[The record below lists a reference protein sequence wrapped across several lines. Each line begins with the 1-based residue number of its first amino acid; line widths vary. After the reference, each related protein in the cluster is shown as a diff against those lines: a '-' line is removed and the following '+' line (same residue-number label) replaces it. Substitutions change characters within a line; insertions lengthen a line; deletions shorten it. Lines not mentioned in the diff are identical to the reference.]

1 MMKALITQA
10 DHTAKVQDIP
20 VPTIDDDEIL
30 VHTVALAQNPTDW
43 KCTRNVL
50 VYSPDYYL
58 LHLLVIK
65 RVTNAGTICGCDW
78 SGYVVE
84 TGKSVTSLSVG
95 DHVAGFVQGGT
106 YTDRGAYAEYVK
118 TPAELAWRVPD
129 GTLSHEEAATMGCGF
144 WTAVQAL
151 FHPTRLALVEPPA
164 KVDKDEWIL
173 IYGGSGSVGM
183 FAIQLAHLAGYKVV
197 TTASPRNLELCKSL
211 GADAVFDYNDPDVV
225 NQIKEATNDS
235 LHKALDANSLES
247 SQRITVQSLAPGPGK
262 VISILGVH
270 EQVAELRDDVKIQ
283 PTLIYTSLGRAFSNR
298 PACPEDRSHMA
309 EFLKKVPGL
318 VSELRRKEALL
329 ITTYRLAK
337 FITRA
342 PVHPSITAMSPDI
355 PKTMKA
361 LVTQADKTAKVQ
373 DIPVPTIDDDEVL
386 VRTVALAQNP
396 TDWKFIKN
404 ITNVGTICGCDW
416 SGYVAQVG
424 KNVSNPSVGDHVAGF
439 VQGGTY
445 TDRGAYAEYVKT
457 PAELVWKVPDQTLS
471 HEEAATMGCSFWT
484 AAQALFHPTRL
495 ALVEPP
501 AKVDK
506 EEWVMI
512 YGGSGKCLSFEEL

>member
-1 MMKALITQA
+1 MSVPKMMKALITQA

-43 KCTRNVL
+43 KF
-50 VYSPDYYL
+50 
-58 LHLLVIK
+58 IK

-118 TPAELAWRVPD
+118 TPAELAWKVPD

-197 TTASPRNLELCKSL
+197 TTASPRNFGLCKSL

-247 SQRITVQSLAPGPGK
+247 SQRIAVQSLAPGPGK
-262 VISILGVH
+262 VICILGVH
-270 EQVAELRDDVKIQ
+270 EQVAELRDDVKVQ

-318 VSELRRKEALL
+318 VSERK
-329 ITTYRLAK
+329 
-337 FITRA
+337 
-342 PVHPSITAMSPDI
+342 
-355 PKTMKA
+355 
-361 LVTQADKTAKVQ
+361 
-373 DIPVPTIDDDEVL
+373 
-386 VRTVALAQNP
+386 
-396 TDWKFIKN
+396 IKPN
-404 ITNVGTICGCDW
+404 RVKLWEGGLDGINAGLEYMIE
-416 SGYVAQVG
+416 G
-424 KNVSNPSVGDHVAGF
+424 KNSGEKVVHQVA
-439 VQGGTY
+439 
-445 TDRGAYAEYVKT
+445 
-457 PAELVWKVPDQTLS
+457 
-471 HEEAATMGCSFWT
+471 
-484 AAQALFHPTRL
+484 
-495 ALVEPP
+495 
-501 AKVDK
+501 
-506 EEWVMI
+506 
-512 YGGSGKCLSFEEL
+512 